1 MKKGIK
7 FRDSSVLNFILFSK
21 SLNFL
26 KFLDKLEEAKC
37 LFKKKILKLE
47 QEKRIFENYFLTFN
61 IIS

>member
-7 FRDSSVLNFILFSK
+7 FCDSSVLNFILFSK

-37 LFKKKILKLE
+37 LFKK
-47 QEKRIFENYFLTFN
+47 
-61 IIS
+61 